1 MPKRSSSKSGDKAK
15 AAAGAPAAAA
25 AQPGADSA
33 AEGFSLVDMLSKAGS
48 GAVIGDAKPVAA
60 AEVVAPSAGEAA
72 ADSGASDNEKD
83 DDEVEDVDNL
93 GAGRSLLVSMI
104 EMHKR
109 IDENDDWMAQYAGS
123 DDDSDEG
130 SDEAA
135 ERVAAAK
142 AKAKA
147 KKAAKREKAAAKA
160 EPAKRQRERPQGLTA
175 KPAGDA
181 EAAAVES
188 AFGAGG
194 ANEASALIEEA
205 EEAWGVSKAELESA
219 RARKRGREEAEPAG
233 DDEEDEG
240 DDDEEDEEEEEEE
253 DSLAG
258 DDSDDASES
267 EDDDEEDEEESE
279 DEEEE
284 TAPPKAQRPRREA
297 EAEASKPAPRQPVP
311 QEGEP
316 AILRPG
322 LAFNPSNAAATV
334 YVGNLPLDTV
344 DEAAVRRA
352 VEGAA
357 CGEIVDLHL
366 QRNRK
371 GAVVG
376 FAYVEMDS
384 AAAADKLKEAK
395 MELDGREL
403 RTRGFDASSSAQR
416 HRDAAIMDGHGSEA
430 LRKLKL
436 HLAHLRTAFGRG
448 DDARMVA
455 VLESMGE
462 VSVTVSAMRET
473 KAGVVL
479 TRLVDAHGEAT
490 VRRAA
495 AQARAKLAAQLKERV
510 GAVNA
515 RLRTRTILQ
524 ALPNAESDGNLSTR
538 DRLIKH
544 LSAPPPR
551 LPCVVAVT
559 SFEYDNAAKFDGSRR
574 TRMRKSVEGANSG
587 PVIYWMSRD
596 QRIRDNWALVSAQ
609 RQAYKHKAPLVVVF
623 TVSQDF
629 GGASARQAGFQL
641 RGLRFL
647 EADLSTLGIGFRL
660 LVGSNPAEELARYA
674 AAVEA
679 RHVVTDFSPLRQAQ
693 AWRDDAERRLHDGC
707 GLEYVDAHNV
717 VPCWL
722 ASDKPEVSTRTFRPK
737 LHARIHHFL
746 TVFPAVLSHS
756 PFPFNDAAVV
766 GGVREDAAAAA
777 AADGAGPS
785 AGPSEGP
792 LIAGPA
798 PINAATGLTDW
809 GAVAAFL
816 KINWALPEVTWAQ
829 PGERAAEAALAAFLE
844 SARRVDKY
852 DTEADDPNKPEVR
865 SMLSAHIRYG
875 HLSAQRCCL
884 ELVRVAGGAIKDVF
898 VSRAANGMQA
908 WAEEILVRRELS
920 DNFCFFEERYDSVDG
935 FPAWAR
941 ESLQAHADDARDF
954 LYATDVLERGLTHD
968 RLWNAA
974 QMQLVHTGY
983 MHGWCRKY
991 WAKKLLEW
999 TPSPEEA
1006 LETAIA
1012 LNDKYQ
1018 LDGADAAGIT
1028 GCAWAIGGV
1037 HDMAFKERAVS
1048 GKVRVYGREAV
1059 EKKVNVARY
1068 AHDHPVRALEGAV
1081 EDEAPQVR
1089 EFGPAE
1095 NGGSSSSRAA
1105 AAPSAP
1111 SSSSSSS
1118 SSSAAAA
1125 AAAAAAS
1132 TAAVPASDAAG
1143 GGSPAGFDAAD
1154 AAADDVLDDL
1164 FDDGGPTQPES
1175 QPADAAAA
1183 PAADADRFL
1192 A

>member
-258 DDSDDASES
+258 DDSDDA
-267 EDDDEEDEEESE
+267 
-279 DEEEE
+279 
-284 TAPPKAQRPRREA
+284 TRA
-297 EAEASKPAPRQPVP
+297 RQ
-311 QEGEP
+311 
-316 AILRPG
+316 
-322 LAFNPSNAAATV
+322 S
-334 YVGNLPLDTV
+334 
-344 DEAAVRRA
+344 
-352 VEGAA
+352 
-357 CGEIVDLHL
+357 
-366 QRNRK
+366 
-371 GAVVG
+371 
-376 FAYVEMDS
+376 S
-384 AAAADKLKEAK
+384 AADKLR
-395 MELDGREL
+395 LQ
-403 RTRGFDASSSAQR
+403 SAQR

-1192 A
+1192 ALRESGAPPFGPSVAPARHGRMGPAGDRILAANAITRSAGSLSFLAFREPSQHQLQHTLSERLAGTGFRSIGSPRNCPGGGDE

>member
-1 MPKRSSSKSGDKAK
+1 MLDG
-15 AAAGAPAAAA
+15 AARA
-25 AQPGADSA
+25 
-33 AEGFSLVDMLSKAGS
+33 SLPDL
-48 GAVIGDAKPVAA
+48 
-60 AEVVAPSAGEAA
+60 
-72 ADSGASDNEKD
+72 
-83 DDEVEDVDNL
+83 
-93 GAGRSLLVSMI
+93 
-104 EMHKR
+104 
-109 IDENDDWMAQYAGS
+109 
-123 DDDSDEG
+123 
-130 SDEAA
+130 
-135 ERVAAAK
+135 
-142 AKAKA
+142 
-147 KKAAKREKAAAKA
+147 
-160 EPAKRQRERPQGLTA
+160 
-175 KPAGDA
+175 
-181 EAAAVES
+181 
-188 AFGAGG
+188 
-194 ANEASALIEEA
+194 AL
-205 EEAWGVSKAELESA
+205 SA
-219 RARKRGREEAEPAG
+219 RNLVRSGRAG
-233 DDEEDEG
+233 
-240 DDDEEDEEEEEEE
+240 
-253 DSLAG
+253 
-258 DDSDDASES
+258 
-267 EDDDEEDEEESE
+267 
-279 DEEEE
+279 
-284 TAPPKAQRPRREA
+284 
-297 EAEASKPAPRQPVP
+297 
-311 QEGEP
+311 
-316 AILRPG
+316 
-322 LAFNPSNAAATV
+322 
-334 YVGNLPLDTV
+334 
-344 DEAAVRRA
+344 
-352 VEGAA
+352 
-357 CGEIVDLHL
+357 
-366 QRNRK
+366 
-371 GAVVG
+371 
-376 FAYVEMDS
+376 
-384 AAAADKLKEAK
+384 
-395 MELDGREL
+395 
-403 RTRGFDASSSAQR
+403 
-416 HRDAAIMDGHGSEA
+416 
-430 LRKLKL
+430 
-436 HLAHLRTAFGRG
+436 G

-722 ASDKPEVSTRTFRPK
+722 ASDKPEVCGQSGVASKARYRALPPPWGATRTFRPK

-766 GGVREDAAAAA
+766 
-777 AADGAGPS
+777 
-785 AGPSEGP
+785 GPSEGP

-920 DNFCFFEERYDSVDG
+920 DNFCFFEERVS
-935 FPAWAR
+935 
-941 ESLQAHADDARDF
+941 
-954 LYATDVLERGLTHD
+954 
-968 RLWNAA
+968 
-974 QMQLVHTGY
+974 
-983 MHGWCRKY
+983 
-991 WAKKLLEW
+991 
-999 TPSPEEA
+999 SP
-1006 LETAIA
+1006 
-1012 LNDKYQ
+1012 
-1018 LDGADAAGIT
+1018 
-1028 GCAWAIGGV
+1028 
-1037 HDMAFKERAVS
+1037 
-1048 GKVRVYGREAV
+1048 
-1059 EKKVNVARY
+1059 
-1068 AHDHPVRALEGAV
+1068 
-1081 EDEAPQVR
+1081 
-1089 EFGPAE
+1089 
-1095 NGGSSSSRAA
+1095 
-1105 AAPSAP
+1105 
-1111 SSSSSSS
+1111 
-1118 SSSAAAA
+1118 
-1125 AAAAAAS
+1125 
-1132 TAAVPASDAAG
+1132 
-1143 GGSPAGFDAAD
+1143 
-1154 AAADDVLDDL
+1154 
-1164 FDDGGPTQPES
+1164 
-1175 QPADAAAA
+1175 
-1183 PAADADRFL
+1183 
-1192 A
+1192 